1 MYRFEAIGRIGKGAS
16 HNHAHRVIKIRLAHL
31 VININGANYTYVH
44 VLGTFCSSVTRR
56 RNDKDWLITCQI
68 ETKFRVDSKI
78 RTGVLDYNTALTIY
92 KQVNQSDMES

>member
-1 MYRFEAIGRIGKGAS
+1 MYGLEAIACIGQGAS

-31 VININGANYTYVH
+31 VFNINGANYTYVH

-56 RNDKDWLITCQI
+56 RNDKDWLITFQK
-68 ETKFRVDSKI
+68 ENMFRVDFKI
-78 RTGVLDYNTALTIY
+78 RTRDLDYNTTLTIY